1 MMMLFFAGVFLCF
14 PLVFF
19 CFEIFF
25 EILYKGLNAKLASK
39 NSWLGLMCYF
49 YVQLGNIFLLFDIFT
64 ESARATDLLSL
75 SLSLSLSRYAYS
87 IYRVHFETTF
97 GSIVN

>member
-1 MMMLFFAGVFLCF
+1 MMMLLFFVGVSLWLTLIFRD
-14 PLVFF
+14 
-19 CFEIFF
+19 IFF

-39 NSWLGLMCYF
+39 NSWLGLVCYF
-49 YVQLGNIFLLFDIFT
+49 YVQLGNIFSLFDIFT
-64 ESARATDLLSL
+64 ESANRSSL
-75 SLSLSLSRYAYS
+75 SLTLSRYAYS